1 MKKKKEKL
9 QLQQQELRLHQDL
22 DQGLHPDPDQG
33 LHLDQG
39 GLHLDLELYEGLFVE
54 QHEQH
59 ERGLLNPE
67 PEEGLPAPQH
77 EQRHV
82 HE

>member
-54 QHEQH
+54 QHEQR

-67 PEEGLPAPQH
+67 PEEGLPA
-77 EQRHV
+77 R
-82 HE
+82 